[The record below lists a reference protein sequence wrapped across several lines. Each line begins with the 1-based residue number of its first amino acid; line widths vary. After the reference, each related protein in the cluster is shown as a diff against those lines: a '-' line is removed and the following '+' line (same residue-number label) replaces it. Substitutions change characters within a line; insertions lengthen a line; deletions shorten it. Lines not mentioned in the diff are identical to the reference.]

1 MSPAIKGSH
10 RKSGGSESPKPE
22 GGAPGG
28 RRRFG
33 SIADDLDVSKLNGDT
48 GGGVGATPEQL
59 EAMKQE
65 ILREM
70 RKEVNQMKQDIIE
83 GESFRSYVHS
93 LCTTHV
99 SILPGPKWMIVV
111 VYIVCLHLLPL
122 TI

>member
-1 MSPAIKGSH
+1 MSPAVKGSH

-48 GGGVGATPEQL
+48 GGGAGATPEQL

-83 GESFRSYVHS
+83 GKSVPNG
-93 LCTTHV
+93 L
-99 SILPGPKWMIVV
+99 
-111 VYIVCLHLLPL
+111 IVCLDCISSDYLV
-122 TI
+122 